1 MAESGLDDQETELI
15 IGLVA
20 PAATPKLVV
29 DLLSR
34 QLARIVLLPDVQQ
47 RLAALGFSAVGST
60 PEEFA
65 AQIKADIEKWS
76 KVVRDAGI
84 KIE

>member
-1 MAESGLDDQETELI
+1 MI

-20 PAATPKLVV
+20 PAATPKAVV
-29 DLLSR
+29 DVLSR
-34 QLARIVLLPDVQQ
+34 QLARIVLLPDIQQ
-47 RLAALGFSAVGST
+47 RLAALGFAAVGST
-60 PEEFA
+60 PDEFA

>member
-20 PAATPKLVV
+20 PAGTPKAVV

-34 QLARIVLLPDVQQ
+34 QLARIVSLPDIQQ
-47 RLAALGFSAVGST
+47 RLAALGFAAVGST
-60 PEEFA
+60 PDEFA

>member
-1 MAESGLDDQETELI
+1 
-15 IGLVA
+15 
-20 PAATPKLVV
+20 
-29 DLLSR
+29 
-34 QLARIVLLPDVQQ
+34 
-47 RLAALGFSAVGST
+47 
-60 PEEFA
+60 EFA

>member
-1 MAESGLDDQETELI
+1 MQQAL
-15 IGLVA
+15 
-20 PAATPKLVV
+20 AT
-29 DLLSR
+29 
-34 QLARIVLLPDVQQ
+34 
-47 RLAALGFSAVGST
+47 LGFSPVGST

>member
-1 MAESGLDDQETELI
+1 
-15 IGLVA
+15 
-20 PAATPKLVV
+20 
-29 DLLSR
+29 
-34 QLARIVLLPDVQQ
+34 
-47 RLAALGFSAVGST
+47 VGST

-65 AQIKADIEKWS
+65 AQIRADIEKWS

>member
-1 MAESGLDDQETELI
+1 
-15 IGLVA
+15 
-20 PAATPKLVV
+20 VV
-29 DLLSR
+29 ELLSR
-34 QLARIVLLPDVQQ
+34 QLARIVRLPDVQQ
-47 RLAALGFSAVGST
+47 ALATLGFSPVGST

-76 KVVRDAGI
+76 KVVREAGI

>member
-1 MAESGLDDQETELI
+1 
-15 IGLVA
+15 
-20 PAATPKLVV
+20 
-29 DLLSR
+29 LSR
-34 QLARIVLLPDVQQ
+34 QLARIVGLPDMQQ
-47 RLAALGFSAVGST
+47 ALATLGFSPVGST